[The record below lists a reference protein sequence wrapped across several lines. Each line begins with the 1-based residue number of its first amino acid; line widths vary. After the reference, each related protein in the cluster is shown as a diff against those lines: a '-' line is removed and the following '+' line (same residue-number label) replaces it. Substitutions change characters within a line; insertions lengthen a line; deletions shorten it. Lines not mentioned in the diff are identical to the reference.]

1 MKRLILAHEVLSDPI
16 KRSDYDRQRNGSK
29 RKRKDGAEREARE
42 RRARQQQAERERQER
57 NKKEQADREERQRRA
72 SQGQTVATRNR
83 WGWASAVG
91 SLLTLVLLFTFVQR
105 SPVDRTGSSGPVV
118 PSSRSEDVFLPL
130 RSGMSFRDCTGCPE
144 MVVVSAGEFT
154 MGASDDVTNARPVR
168 DVGVARF
175 ALGRYEV
182 TRHQYAAFLSAT
194 SYVVGGGCYVNDD
207 QGNAIW
213 DATASWRT
221 PGFDQGGDHPV
232 VCVSWRDAQAYLR
245 WLSEGTG
252 REYRLPSE
260 AEWEYSARAGTR
272 TRWYWGRSATL
283 QCVLSNGGDRTL
295 DLRLENW
302 RWAVAACQDD
312 AAYTAPIGSYEPNAF
327 GLSDMLGNVWE
338 WTEDCWHENY
348 RGAPRDGSA
357 WTSGGDC
364 RSRVLRGGLWQDS
377 PRRLRSD
384 LRNRYDAGRRS
395 LSSVGF
401 RVVRTIRTGA
411 AYRRGMEIEQL
422 PTASLKVVW
431 NGG

>member
-1 MKRLILAHEVLSDPI
+1 MKRLTLAYGVLSDPV
-16 KRSDYDRQRNGSK
+16 KRSDYDRQRDGSK
-29 RKRKDGAEREARE
+29 RKRTEEAERESRQ
-42 RRARQQQAERERQER
+42 RRARQQHAERERQER
-57 NKKEQADREERQRRA
+57 DKQEQADKEERQRCA
-72 SQGQTVATRNR
+72 SQRRTEGDARTRRQTVATGKR

-91 SLLTLVLLFTFVQR
+91 SLLTLVLLFVFVQR
-105 SPVDRTGSSGPVV
+105 SPVDRSNTRSSVAVV

-130 RSGMSFRDCTGCPE
+130 RSGTSFRDCTGCPE

-168 DVGVARF
+168 DVRVARF

-182 TRHQYAAFLSAT
+182 TRNQYAAFLSAT
-194 SYVVGGGCYVNDD
+194 SYVAGDGCYVNDD

-221 PGFDQGGDHPV
+221 PGFDQGEDHPV

-295 DLRLENW
+295 DLRLVNW

-364 RSRVLRGGLWQDS
+364 RSRVLRGGSWQDS

-395 LSSVGF
+395 LSNVGF
-401 RVVRTIRTGA
+401 RVVRTI
-411 AYRRGMEIEQL
+411 EQ
-422 PTASLKVVW
+422 
-431 NGG
+431 